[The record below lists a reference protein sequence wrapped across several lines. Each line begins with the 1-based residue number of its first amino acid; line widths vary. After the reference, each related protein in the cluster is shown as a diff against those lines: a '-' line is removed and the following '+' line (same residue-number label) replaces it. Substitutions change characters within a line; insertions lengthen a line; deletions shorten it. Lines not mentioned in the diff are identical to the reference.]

1 MLVTPIKTHKVTVED
16 NDIFALLKKY
26 LPPLK
31 ERSVVAITSKV
42 VAICEGRVVP
52 VEGTDKDELVRKEV
66 EYFLPKEENK
76 YNFFLTVKNNI
87 MIASGGIDES
97 NGNGYYILWPENSQE
112 SANSIREFL
121 VQEYGVSEVG
131 VIITDSKTT
140 PLRRGVTGVTLAH
153 SGFSA
158 LNNYIDEPD
167 IFGRH
172 LHVTKANI
180 ADGLAGS
187 SVLAMGEGSE
197 QTPLSVIEDVPFVEF
212 QKRNPTEEELF
223 DLRIPL
229 EEDIYAS
236 ILMRAPWEKG
246 QGK

>member
-1 MLVTPIKTHKVTVED
+1 MITTPIKTHKVTPED
-16 NDIFALLKKY
+16 KDIFALLKKY
-26 LPPLK
+26 LLPLK
-31 ERSVVAITSKV
+31 ERSVVAVTSKV
-42 VAICEGRVVP
+42 VAICEGRVVKM
-52 VEGTDKDELVRKEV
+52 EGVDKDALVKDEV
-66 EYFLPKEENK
+66 EYYLPKEENK
-76 YNFFLTVKNNI
+76 YNFFLTVKDTI

-97 NGNGYYILWPENSQE
+97 NGNGYYILWPKNSQE

-121 VQEYGVSEVG
+121 VQEYGLSEVG

-158 LNNYIDEPD
+158 LNDYIDKPD

-180 ADGLAGS
+180 ADGLAGAA
-187 SVLAMGEGSE
+187 VLVMGEGSE
-197 QTPLSVIEDVPFVEF
+197 QTPLAILTDLPFVTF
-212 QKRNPTEEELF
+212 QKRNPNAEELT
-223 DLRIPL
+223 DLKIPM

-236 ILMRAPWEKG
+236 ILTRAPWKKG
-246 QGK
+246 NGK